1 MGINIVSENVCSGCW
16 AEFRHIYYSLGEDR
30 TELKG
35 TTFVLGQVKKMPSV
49 DKCVVIGKC
58 AKAVANQGEFVQG
71 CPPHHKEIEKA
82 ARSVSGMP
90 VAEHDPFDV

>member
-71 CPPHHKEIEKA
+71 CPPHHKEIERA
-82 ARSVSGMP
+82 AREVSGLP
-90 VAEHDPFDV
+90 VAEHDPFGV